1 MDEETLKDFEELF
14 DFDASKKQL
23 ILNKIITDDIIT
35 GDKIDISEDVYKDT
49 SIDKWISKLPV
60 LEGSQILI
68 EKLVRHPINDKE
80 LLVKR
85 QNTLI
90 TYDIDIEILKE
101 YENDILWIYKIAEE
115 INNNSSI
122 EILFP
127 STFIISYINYIE
139 QVLDIYHLYKIYF
152 IPATSIL
159 YPLSTFIAPYVY
171 LKNYLKMN
179 ITFTSYIE
187 IFYNIVVLMF
197 KTTGNFRAD
206 IMKFVS
212 IFMYVGVYLYNMY
225 QTYEIALFLH
235 NTKYKLHAKMQG
247 LVHFV
252 RHSQNIMKNLPS
264 NIIAPYFNIKETYQ
278 RISIH
283 NSMTDIYRIWKDDAL
298 KNDISSL
305 LKTIYAVDAID
316 TINKLLLSREWSSVS
331 YSTQTIFWDAKNPI
345 LKNEQVANPVNLN
358 KNIIVTGPN
367 AGGKT
372 TYVKT
377 ILANVILG
385 HTIGI
390 TYSLRS
396 HMILYDTIN
405 SFMRVSDIL
414 GTRSYFEAEAEYCLN
429 MIKKAVDISA
439 TQKKGLFLMDE
450 PMHSTPPTEGMATAY
465 AVIEYLSKLNGIT
478 LIITTH
484 FHKLVKLE
492 ELYPDRF
499 INLSVDAIAV
509 NAAIA
514 ANADTSSPNNKT
526 QYIFPYKIRRGYS
539 YLCIAIELL
548 DIKEFPP
555 VIIENAIKM
564 KNKICNDFNK

>member
-1 MDEETLKDFEELF
+1 MDEEILKEFEELF
-14 DFDASKKQL
+14 DFDISKKQL
-23 ILNKIITDDIIT
+23 ILNKIITDDIIK
-35 GDKIDISEDVYKDT
+35 GNKIDISDDVYKDT
-49 SIDKWISKLPV
+49 NIDKWISKLPI

-68 EKLVRHPINDKE
+68 EKLVKHPINDEEMLK
-80 LLVKR
+80 KR
-85 QNTLI
+85 QNTI
-90 TYDIDIEILKE
+90 INYDIDIEILKE

-127 STFIISYINYIE
+127 STFIINYINYIE
-139 QVLDIYHLYKIYF
+139 QVLDLYHLYKIYF

-159 YPLSTFIAPYVY
+159 YPLSAFIAPYLY
-171 LKNYLKMN
+171 LTNYLKMN
-179 ITFTSYIE
+179 ISITSYIE
-187 IFYNIVVLMF
+187 IFYNIIKHLF
-197 KTTGNFRAD
+197 KTTGNFRTD
-206 IMKFVS
+206 ITKFIS
-212 IFMYVGVYLYNMY
+212 IFLYVGVYLYNMY

-247 LVHFV
+247 LVHFI

-264 NIIAPYFNIKETYQ
+264 NIITPYFNISETYQ
-278 RISIH
+278 RININ
-283 NSMTDIYRIWKDDAL
+283 NSMTDIYRIWKDDSI
-298 KNDISSL
+298 KKDISSL
-305 LKTIYAVDAID
+305 LKTIYAID
-316 TINKLLLSREWSSVS
+316 VIETINKLLLSGEWSKVY
-331 YSTQTIFWDAKNPI
+331 YSTRTLLWDAKNPI
-345 LKNEQVANPVNLN
+345 LKDDQIANPINLD

-377 ILANVILG
+377 ILANVILAQ
-385 HTIGI
+385 TIGI

-396 HMILYDTIN
+396 QIILYDTIN

-429 MIKKAVDISA
+429 MINKAVEISNKN
-439 TQKKGLFLMDE
+439 KKGLFLMDE

-484 FHKLVKLE
+484 FHRLVKLE
-492 ELYPDRF
+492 KLYPTKF
-499 INLSVDAIAV
+499 INLSVDAI
-509 NAAIA
+509 
-514 ANADTSSPNNKT
+514 PHNNK
-526 QYIFPYKIRRGYS
+526 YIFPYKIKRGYS

-548 DIKEFPP
+548 DIKEFPS
-555 VIIENAIKM
+555 IIIDNAIKM
-564 KNKICNDFNK
+564 KNKICDDFNK

>member
-1 MDEETLKDFEELF
+1 MDDEIIKEFEELF
-14 DFDASKKQL
+14 EFDASKKQL
-23 ILNKIITDDIIT
+23 ILNKIITDDIIM
-35 GDKIDISEDVYKDT
+35 GEKIDISEDVYKDT
-49 SIDKWISKLPV
+49 CIDKWISKLPI

-68 EKLVRHPINDKE
+68 DKLIKHPINDKE
-80 LLVKR
+80 ILQLR
-85 QNTLI
+85 QNTI
-90 TYDIDIEILKE
+90 INYDIDIEILKE

-127 STFIISYINYIE
+127 STFIINYINYIE
-139 QVLDIYHLYKIYF
+139 QILDLYHLYKIYF
-152 IPATSIL
+152 IPMTSIL

-179 ITFTSYIE
+179 ITIISYID
-187 IFYNIVVLMF
+187 IFYNILKFAF
-197 KTTGNFRAD
+197 KTTGNLRAD
-206 IMKFVS
+206 ITKFVS
-212 IFMYVGVYLYNMY
+212 LFLYIGIYLYNMY

-264 NIIAPYFNIKETYQ
+264 NIISPYFKINETYQ
-278 RISIH
+278 HININ
-283 NSMTDIYRIWKDDAL
+283 NSMTDIYRIWKDENI
-298 KNDISSL
+298 KRDISSL
-305 LKTIYAVDAID
+305 LKTIYAVDVID
-316 TINKLLLSREWSSVS
+316 SINKLLLSGTWSKVA
-331 YSTQTIFWDAKNPI
+331 YSNETLFWDAKNPI
-345 LKNEQVANPVNLN
+345 LKDDQISNPVNLN

-385 HTIGI
+385 QTIGI

-396 HMILYDTIN
+396 KLILYDTIN

-429 MIKKAVDISA
+429 MINRAVEISG
-439 TQKKGLFLMDE
+439 QNKRGLFLMDE

-465 AVIEYLSKLNGIT
+465 AVIEYLSKLEGIN

-492 ELYPDRF
+492 ELYPDKF
-499 INLSVDAIAV
+499 INLSVDAI
-509 NAAIA
+509 
-514 ANADTSSPNNKT
+514 PHNNR
-526 QYIFPYKIRRGYS
+526 YIFPYKIKKGYS

-548 DIKEFPP
+548 DIKEFPS
-555 VIIENAIKM
+555 IIIDNAIKM
-564 KNKICNDFNK
+564 KNKICSDFNK

>member
-1 MDEETLKDFEELF
+1 MDEEILKEFEELF
-14 DFDASKKQL
+14 DFDISKKQL
-23 ILNKIITDDIIT
+23 ILNKIITDDIIK
-35 GDKIDISEDVYKDT
+35 GNKIDISDDVYKDT
-49 SIDKWISKLPV
+49 NIDKWISKLPI

-68 EKLVRHPINDKE
+68 EKLIKHPINDEEMLK
-80 LLVKR
+80 KR
-85 QNTLI
+85 QNTI
-90 TYDIDIEILKE
+90 INYDIDIEILKE

-127 STFIISYINYIE
+127 STFIINYINYIE
-139 QVLDIYHLYKIYF
+139 QVLDLYHLYKIYF

-159 YPLSTFIAPYVY
+159 YPLSAFIAPYLY
-171 LKNYLKMN
+171 LTNYLKMN
-179 ITFTSYIE
+179 ISITSYIE
-187 IFYNIVVLMF
+187 IFYNIIKHLF
-197 KTTGNFRAD
+197 KTTGNFRTD
-206 IMKFVS
+206 ITKFIS
-212 IFMYVGVYLYNMY
+212 IFLYVGVYLYNMY

-247 LVHFV
+247 LVHFI

-264 NIIAPYFNIKETYQ
+264 NIITPYFNISETYQ
-278 RISIH
+278 RININ
-283 NSMTDIYRIWKDDAL
+283 NSMTDIYRIWKDDSI
-298 KNDISSL
+298 KKDISSL
-305 LKTIYAVDAID
+305 LKTIYAID
-316 TINKLLLSREWSSVS
+316 VIETINKLLLSGEWSKVS
-331 YSTQTIFWDAKNPI
+331 YSTRTLLWDAKNPI
-345 LKNEQVANPVNLN
+345 LKDDQIANPINLD

-377 ILANVILG
+377 ILANVILAQ
-385 HTIGI
+385 TIGI

-396 HMILYDTIN
+396 QIILYDTIN

-429 MIKKAVDISA
+429 MINKAVEISNKN
-439 TQKKGLFLMDE
+439 KKGLFLMDE

-484 FHKLVKLE
+484 FHRLVKLE
-492 ELYPDRF
+492 KLYPTKF
-499 INLSVDAIAV
+499 INLSVDAI
-509 NAAIA
+509 
-514 ANADTSSPNNKT
+514 PHNNK
-526 QYIFPYKIRRGYS
+526 YIFPYKIKRGYS

-548 DIKEFPP
+548 DIKEFPS
-555 VIIENAIKM
+555 IIIDNAIKM
-564 KNKICNDFNK
+564 KNKICDDFNK

>member
-14 DFDASKKQL
+14 DFDASKKQI

-35 GDKIDISEDVYKDT
+35 GNKIDISDDVYKDT
-49 SIDKWISKLPV
+49 GIDKWISQLPV

-68 EKLVRHPINDKE
+68 EKLIRHPINDKA

-85 QNTLI
+85 QNTMI

-115 INNNSSI
+115 INNNASI

-127 STFIISYINYIE
+127 STFIINYINYIE
-139 QVLDIYHLYKIYF
+139 QVLDLYHLYKIYF

-171 LKNYLKMN
+171 LTNYMKMD
-179 ITFTSYIE
+179 ISFASYLE
-187 IFYNIVVLMF
+187 IFYNILQLLF
-197 KTTGNFRAD
+197 RTTGNFRAD
-206 IMKFVS
+206 ITKFVS
-212 IFMYVGVYLYNMY
+212 IFMYIGVYLYNMY

-235 NTKYKLHAKMQG
+235 NTKHKLHAKMQG

-252 RHSQNIMKNLPS
+252 RHSQNIMKNLPT
-264 NIIAPYFNIKETYQ
+264 NLIAPFFNIKETYQ
-278 RISIH
+278 RISIN
-283 NSMTDIYRIWKDDAL
+283 NSMTDIYRIWKDDGL
-298 KNDISSL
+298 KGDLSSL

-316 TINKLLLSREWSSVS
+316 TINKLLLSGTGEWSRVA
-331 YSTQTIFWDAKNPI
+331 YGDRTLFWDAKNPV
-345 LKNEQVANPVNLN
+345 LKGDGQVANPVNLD

-385 HTIGI
+385 HTVGI
-390 TYSLRS
+390 TYSVRS
-396 HMILYDTIN
+396 QMILYDTIN
-405 SFMRVSDIL
+405 SFMRVTDIL

-429 MIKKAVDISA
+429 MIKKAVEISA
-439 TQKKGLFLMDE
+439 TQKRGLFLMDE

-465 AVIEYLSKLNGIT
+465 AVIEYLSKLEGIT

-492 ELYPDRF
+492 ELYPEKF
-499 INLSVDAIAV
+499 INLSVDAIA
-509 NAAIA
+509 
-514 ANADTSSPNNKT
+514 DGKK
-526 QYIFPYKIRRGYS
+526 YIFPYKIKRGYS

-548 DIKEFPP
+548 DIKEFPS

-564 KNKICNDFNK
+564 KNKICSDFNK

>member
-1 MDEETLKDFEELF
+1 MDEETLKEFEELF
-14 DFDASKKQL
+14 DFDISKKQL
-23 ILNKIITDDIIT
+23 ILNKIITNDIIK
-35 GDKIDISEDVYKDT
+35 GNKIDISDDVYKDT
-49 SIDKWISKLPV
+49 NIDKWISKLPI

-68 EKLVRHPINDKE
+68 EKLVKHPINDRE
-80 LLVKR
+80 LLEKR
-85 QNTLI
+85 QNTI
-90 TYDIDIEILKE
+90 INYDIDIEILKE

-127 STFIISYINYIE
+127 STFIINYINYIE
-139 QVLDIYHLYKIYF
+139 QVLDLYHLYKIYF

-159 YPLSTFIAPYVY
+159 YPLSAFIAPYLY
-171 LKNYLKMN
+171 LTNYLKMN
-179 ITFTSYIE
+179 ISITSYIE
-187 IFYNIVVLMF
+187 IFYNIIKLMF
-197 KTTGNFRAD
+197 KTTGNFRTD
-206 IMKFVS
+206 ITKFIS
-212 IFMYVGVYLYNMY
+212 IFLYVGVYLYNMY

-247 LVHFV
+247 LVHFI

-264 NIIAPYFNIKETYQ
+264 NIIASYFNINETYQ
-278 RISIH
+278 RININ
-283 NSMTDIYRIWKDDAL
+283 NSMTDIYRIWKDDSI
-298 KNDISSL
+298 KKDISSL
-305 LKTIYAVDAID
+305 LKTIYAID
-316 TINKLLLSREWSSVS
+316 VIETINKLLLSGEWSKVS
-331 YSTQTIFWDAKNPI
+331 YSNQTLLWDAKNPI
-345 LKNEQVANPVNLN
+345 LKDDQIANPINLD

-377 ILANVILG
+377 ILSNVILAQ
-385 HTIGI
+385 TIGI

-396 HMILYDTIN
+396 QIILYDTIN

-429 MIKKAVDISA
+429 MINKAVEISNIN
-439 TQKKGLFLMDE
+439 KKGLFLMDE

-484 FHKLVKLE
+484 FHRLVKLE
-492 ELYPDRF
+492 ELYPNKF
-499 INLSVDAIAV
+499 INLSVDAI
-509 NAAIA
+509 
-514 ANADTSSPNNKT
+514 PHNNK
-526 QYIFPYKIRRGYS
+526 YIFPYKIKRGYS

-548 DIKEFPP
+548 DIKEFPS
-555 VIIENAIKM
+555 IIIDNAIKM
-564 KNKICNDFNK
+564 KNKICDDFNK

>member
-1 MDEETLKDFEELF
+1 MDDDTLKEFEELF
-14 DFDASKKQL
+14 DFDISKKQL
-23 ILNKIITDDIIT
+23 ILNQIITDDIIK
-35 GDKIDISEDVYKDT
+35 GDKIDISDDVFKDT
-49 SIDKWISKLPV
+49 NIDKWVSKLPL

-68 EKLVRHPINDKE
+68 EKLIKHPINDRE
-80 LLVKR
+80 LLEKR
-85 QNTLI
+85 QNTI
-90 TYDIDIEILKE
+90 INYDIDIEILKE

-127 STFIISYINYIE
+127 STFIVNYINYIE
-139 QVLDIYHLYKIYF
+139 QVLDLYHLYKIYF

-159 YPLSTFIAPYVY
+159 YPLSTFIAPYLY

-179 ITFTSYIE
+179 ITITSYIE
-187 IFYNIVVLMF
+187 IFYNLLKLLF
-197 KTTGNFRAD
+197 KTTGDFRSD
-206 IMKFVS
+206 ITKFVS
-212 IFMYVGVYLYNMY
+212 IFLYVGVYLYNMY

-235 NTKYKLHAKMQG
+235 NTKYKLHEKMQG
-247 LVHFV
+247 LVHFI

-264 NIIAPYFNIKETYQ
+264 NIISPYFNISETYQ
-278 RISIH
+278 HININ
-283 NSMTDIYRIWKDDAL
+283 NSMTDIYRIWKDDNI
-298 KNDISSL
+298 KKDISSL
-305 LKTIYAVDAID
+305 LKTIYAID
-316 TINKLLLSREWSSVS
+316 VINSINKLLLSGEWSKVT
-331 YSTQTIFWDAKNPI
+331 YSNQTLLWDAKNPI
-345 LKNEQVANPVNLN
+345 LKDDQIANPVNLN

-377 ILANVILG
+377 ILANVILAQ
-385 HTIGI
+385 TIGI

-396 HMILYDTIN
+396 QIILYDTIN

-429 MIKKAVDISA
+429 MIKKAVDISNKN
-439 TQKKGLFLMDE
+439 KKGLFLMDE

-484 FHKLVKLE
+484 FHRLVKLE
-492 ELYPDRF
+492 ELYPDKF
-499 INLSVDAIAV
+499 INLSVDAI
-509 NAAIA
+509 
-514 ANADTSSPNNKT
+514 PHNNK
-526 QYIFPYKIRRGYS
+526 YIFPYKIKRGYS

-548 DIKEFPP
+548 DIKEFPS
-555 VIIENAIKM
+555 IIIDNAIKM

>member
-1 MDEETLKDFEELF
+1 MDEEILKDFEELF
-14 DFDASKKQL
+14 EFDVSKKQI
-23 ILNKIITDDIIT
+23 ILNKIITDDIIK

-49 SIDKWISKLPV
+49 CIDKWISKLPI

-68 EKLVRHPINDKE
+68 EKLIRHPIKDKE
-80 LLVKR
+80 ILESR
-85 QNTLI
+85 QNTI
-90 TYDIDIEILKE
+90 INYDTDIEILKE
-101 YENDILWIYKIAEE
+101 YENDILWIYKIADE

-127 STFIISYINYIE
+127 STFIINYINYIE
-139 QVLDIYHLYKIYF
+139 QILDLYHLYKIYF
-152 IPATSIL
+152 IPMTSIL
-159 YPLSTFIAPYVY
+159 YPLSTFVAPYLY
-171 LKNYLKMN
+171 IKNYLKMN
-179 ITFTSYIE
+179 ITITSYVE
-187 IFYNIVVLMF
+187 IFYNIIKYLF
-197 KTTGNFRAD
+197 KTTGNFRSD
-206 IMKFVS
+206 ITKFVS
-212 IFMYVGVYLYNMY
+212 IFLYVGIYLYNMY

-235 NTKYKLHAKMQG
+235 NTKYKLHSKMQG

-278 RISIH
+278 RININ
-283 NSMTDIYRIWKDDAL
+283 NSMTDIYRIWKDDNI
-298 KNDISSL
+298 KKDISSL
-305 LKTIYAVDAID
+305 LKTIYAIDVID
-316 TINKLLLSREWSSVS
+316 TINKLLLSGEWSKAI
-331 YSTQTIFWDAKNPI
+331 YSNETLLWDAKNPI
-345 LKNEQVANPVNLN
+345 LKSEQIANPVNLK

-385 HTIGI
+385 QTIGI

-396 HMILYDTIN
+396 QIILYDTIN

-429 MIKKAVDISA
+429 MINKAVSISA
-439 TQKKGLFLMDE
+439 QNKRGLFLMDE

-465 AVIEYLSKLNGIT
+465 AVIEYLSKLDGIS

-492 ELYPDRF
+492 ELYPEKF
-499 INLSVDAIAV
+499 INLSVDAI
-509 NAAIA
+509 
-514 ANADTSSPNNKT
+514 PHNNR
-526 QYIFPYKIRRGYS
+526 YIFPYKIKRGYS
-539 YLCIAIELL
+539 YQCIAIELL
-548 DIKEFPP
+548 DIKEFPT
-555 VIIENAIKM
+555 IIIDNAIKM
-564 KNKICNDFNK
+564 KNKICSDFNK

>member
-1 MDEETLKDFEELF
+1 MDEEILKEFEELF
-14 DFDASKKQL
+14 EFDASKKQI
-23 ILNKIITDDIIT
+23 ILNKIITDDIVK

-49 SIDKWISKLPV
+49 CIDKWISKLPI

-68 EKLVRHPINDKE
+68 EKLIRHPIKDKE
-80 LLVKR
+80 ILESR
-85 QNTLI
+85 QNTI
-90 TYDIDIEILKE
+90 INYDIDIEILKE

-127 STFIISYINYIE
+127 STFIINYINYIE
-139 QVLDIYHLYKIYF
+139 QILDLYHLYKIYF
-152 IPATSIL
+152 IPMTSIL
-159 YPLSTFIAPYVY
+159 YPLSTFVAPYLY
-171 LKNYLKMN
+171 IKNYLKMN
-179 ITFTSYIE
+179 ITITSYIE
-187 IFYNIVVLMF
+187 IFYNILKFLF
-197 KTTGNFRAD
+197 KTTGNFRSD
-206 IMKFVS
+206 ITKFVS
-212 IFMYVGVYLYNMY
+212 IFLYVGIYLYNMY

-235 NTKYKLHAKMQG
+235 NTKYKLHSKMQG

-278 RISIH
+278 RISIN
-283 NSMTDIYRIWKDDAL
+283 NSMTDIYRIWKDDNI

-305 LKTIYAVDAID
+305 LKTIYAIDVID
-316 TINKLLLSREWSSVS
+316 TINKLLLSGEWSKVA
-331 YSTQTIFWDAKNPI
+331 YSNETLLWDAKNPI
-345 LKNEQVANPVNLN
+345 LKSDQISNPINLN

-385 HTIGI
+385 QTIGI

-396 HMILYDTIN
+396 QIILYDTIN

-429 MIKKAVDISA
+429 MINKAVSISA
-439 TQKKGLFLMDE
+439 QNKRGLFLMDE

-465 AVIEYLSKLNGIT
+465 AVIEYLSKLNGIS

-492 ELYPDRF
+492 ELYPEKF
-499 INLSVDAIAV
+499 INLSVDAI
-509 NAAIA
+509 
-514 ANADTSSPNNKT
+514 PHNNR
-526 QYIFPYKIRRGYS
+526 YIFPYKIKRGYS

-548 DIKEFPP
+548 DIKEFPT
-555 VIIENAIKM
+555 IIIDNAIKM
-564 KNKICNDFNK
+564 KNKICSDFNK